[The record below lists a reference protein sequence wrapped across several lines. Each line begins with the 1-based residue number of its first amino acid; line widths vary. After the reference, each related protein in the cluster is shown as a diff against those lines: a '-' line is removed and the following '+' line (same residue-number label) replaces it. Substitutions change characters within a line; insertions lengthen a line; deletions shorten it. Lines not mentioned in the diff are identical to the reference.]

1 MEWNM
6 TYKIGKSIVAALAT
20 SALISLALPA
30 VAGAASLRVGV
41 NAADI
46 ATLDPA
52 RASTTQD
59 VAIVSWIFNGL
70 VRFTPGSAD
79 PAKIEPDLAE
89 SWTSSEDGLVWTFKL
104 RKDVKF
110 HGDYGTLTADDV
122 VFSLQR
128 AKNPDTSSYSSDYA
142 AFKSIEAIDP
152 STVRITLSQPVAGF
166 LGLVANYHG
175 GNIVSKKAVE
185 ALGAKFK
192 ANPIGTGPFMFDKA
206 VTQQS
211 VFLKAFPGYFRGA
224 PKIDDIRVDLIP
236 SDSSRELAFRSGELD
251 LINGKREQRWVDQA
265 KVWEN
270 STVDIFSPGEY
281 RTVFLNMAHKPL
293 DNVKVREAIAQAI
306 NVDQIVQF
314 VGAGVALKGCSVV
327 PNNYL
332 GEDCSWTY
340 RYDPEASKK
349 LLAEAGF
356 KDGLSL
362 SAVVSS
368 NSAQQPIMEVIQAQL
383 AEAGINLQMRIVDHP
398 TYQEQIRKD
407 LSDVVFYG
415 AARYP
420 VADSYLSQFYH
431 SDASVGKPTAVTNF
445 AHCNAGDADITAARK
460 ATTDEERLKFWSAA
474 QKKIFEQVCGVP
486 LFSLMQVWVHNKALN
501 YGYELKGSLN
511 LAPPITELTTINR

>member
-1 MEWNM
+1 MA
-6 TYKIGKSIVAALAT
+6 YKIGKSILAAFAT
-20 SALISLALPA
+20 SAFLGLALSGTA
-30 VAGAASLRVGV
+30 DAASLRVGV

-52 RASTTQD
+52 RASNTQD
-59 VAIVSWIFNGL
+59 MAIVSWVFNGL
-70 VRFTPGSAD
+70 VRFAPGSAD
-79 PAKIEPDLAE
+79 PTRIEADLAE

-122 VFSLQR
+122 VFSLLR

-142 AFKSIEAIDP
+142 GFKSVEAIDAL
-152 STVRITLSQPVAGF
+152 TVRITLSEPVPGF

-192 ANPIGTGPFMFDKA
+192 VNPIGTGPFMFDKA

-211 VFLKAFPGYFRGA
+211 VYLKAFPGYFRGT

-251 LINGKREQRWVDQA
+251 LIHGKREQRWVEQA
-265 KVWEN
+265 KAWDNAV
-270 STVDIFSPGEY
+270 VDIFAPGEY
-281 RTVFLNMAHKPL
+281 RTVFINMARKPL

-314 VGAGVALKGCSVV
+314 VGAGVAVKGCSVV
-327 PNNYL
+327 PNDYL

-340 RYDPEASKK
+340 QYDPEASKK

-356 KDGLSL
+356 KDGLTL

-383 AEAGINLQMRIVDHP
+383 AEAGINMQMQVVDHP
-398 TYQEQIRKD
+398 TYHEQIRKD

-445 AHCNAGDADITAARK
+445 AHCDAADADIAAARK
-460 ATTDEERLKFWSAA
+460 ATTDAERLKLWSAA
-474 QKKIFEQVCGVP
+474 QNKIYDQVCSVP
-486 LFSLMQVWVHNKALN
+486 LFSLMQVWVHSKALN

-511 LAPPITELTTINR
+511 LAPPITEQTTLSR